1 MGVPIGERI
10 KILRTALNITQEEL
24 GNKVG
29 VQRAAINKYE
39 KGVVSNIKRD
49 MQIKLADALHVDPA
63 TLFYDEDFIPEL
75 YAAALTNPN
84 SSIGNNKIKAV
95 RIPVLGRVQ
104 AGLPI
109 EAHEEILD
117 YEEIEPS
124 MALNGDYFGLQ
135 VRGDSMMPR
144 FVEGDVV
151 IVRQQND
158 AESGDIVIALVNG
171 DEVTIKKLIKY
182 DDKGIALVPLNPTYQ
197 PMRFSEEE
205 IASTPVNIIGKVVEL
220 RGKF

>member
-1 MGVPIGERI
+1 MDTLAKRLVEAMELNDIRQSDLVEKTGINKGAISSYISGRYEPKQRNIYRLS
-10 KILRTALNITQEEL
+10 KALNVSEAWLMGLDVPMRRSE
-24 GNKVG
+24 GEPYNK
-29 VQRAAINKYE
+29 K
-39 KGVVSNIKRD
+39 
-49 MQIKLADALHVDPA
+49 KL
-63 TLFYDEDFIPEL
+63 
-75 YAAALTNPN
+75 
-84 SSIGNNKIKAV
+84 KAV

-144 FVEGDVV
+144 FVQGDVV
-151 IVRQQND
+151 IVRQQSD

-182 DDKGIALVPLNPTYQ
+182 DDEGIALVSLNPTYQ
-197 PMRFSEEE
+197 PMRFSEDD
-205 IASTPVNIIGKVVEL
+205 IVSKPVNIIGKVVEL

>member
-1 MGVPIGERI
+1 MATISERI
-10 KILRTALNITQEEL
+10 VTAMEIRDLKQTDLVEKS
-24 GNKVG
+24 G
-29 VQRAAINKYE
+29 INKGALSSYIAGRYE
-39 KGVVSNIKRD
+39 PKQRNIY
-49 MQIKLADALHVDPA
+49 KLANALDVSEAWLMGLDVPM
-63 TLFYDEDFIPEL
+63 ER
-75 YAAALTNPN
+75 
-84 SSIGNNKIKAV
+84 NNYNDYNLPKKVKAI

-151 IVRQQND
+151 IVRQQDD
-158 AESGDIVIALVNG
+158 AECGDIVIALVNG

-182 DDKGIALVPLNPTYQ
+182 DDKGIALVPLNPAYQ
-197 PMRFSEEE
+197 PMRFSEKE
-205 IASTPVNIIGKVVEL
+205 IISKPVNIIGKVVEL

>member
-1 MGVPIGERI
+1 MRTVGERV
-10 KILRTALNITQEEL
+10 RDRREELNMSQEEL
-24 GNKVG
+24 
-29 VQRAAINKYE
+29 AH
-39 KGVVSNIKRD
+39 
-49 MQIKLADALHVDPA
+49 KLG
-63 TLFYDEDFIPEL
+63 YKSR
-75 YAAALTNPN
+75 
-84 SSIGNNKIKAV
+84 SSVNKIELGLNNLTQPKIVAVAKALQTTPAYIMGWEDEANELVAENKIRAV

-117 YEEIEPS
+117 WEEIEPS

-151 IVRQQND
+151 IVRQQED
-158 AESGDIVIALVNG
+158 AECGDIVIALVNG
-171 DEVTIKKLIKY
+171 DDVTIKKLIKY
-182 DDKGIALVPLNPTYQ
+182 DDKGIALVALNPTYP
-197 PMRFSEEE
+197 PMRFSEKE
-205 IASTPVNIIGKVVEL
+205 IISKPVNIIGRVVEL

>member
-1 MGVPIGERI
+1 MDTLAKRLVE
-10 KILRTALNITQEEL
+10 AMELNDIRQSDLVEKT
-24 GNKVG
+24 G
-29 VQRAAINKYE
+29 INKGAISSYISGRYE
-39 KGVVSNIKRD
+39 PKQRNIYRLSKVLNVSEAWLMGLDVPMRRLEGEPYK
-49 MQIKLADALHVDPA
+49 QK
-63 TLFYDEDFIPEL
+63 E
-75 YAAALTNPN
+75 
-84 SSIGNNKIKAV
+84 IKAV

-151 IVRQQND
+151 IVRQQSD
-158 AESGDIVIALVNG
+158 AECGDIVIALVNG

-205 IASTPVNIIGKVVEL
+205 IANKPVNIIGRVVEL